1 MATAS
6 GMAISCGERY
16 GEGLRFFRRGSL
28 GRPTKRDTTRF
39 TFKRPLMSAYSS
51 EVSGLPQLHD
61 LYVSNRGSVK
71 LTSPP
76 QLGHV
81 KGSLFSLV
89 IMMPAG

>member
-1 MATAS
+1 MATAYLL
-6 GMAISCGERY
+6 GERY

-28 GRPTKRDTTRF
+28 GRPSKRDATRF
-39 TFKRPLMSAYSS
+39 TFKRPLMSSYSS

-61 LYVSNRGSVK
+61 LYVSNRASVK
-71 LTSPP
+71 LTSLP

-89 IMMPAG
+89 VMMPAG